1 MNQSTYSVMDER
13 GGSNLAMKIDGAV
26 REAGKDKEQA
36 LYSVKE
42 ADTRATCSMV
52 DFMGSAPVL
61 SMDKKEVEGRGDQ
74 PLLTLQYADVV
85 RLPQTY

>member
-1 MNQSTYSVMDER
+1 
-13 GGSNLAMKIDGAV
+13 
-26 REAGKDKEQA
+26 
-36 LYSVKE
+36 
-42 ADTRATCSMV
+42 MV

-61 SMDKKEVEGRGDQ
+61 SMDKKEVEGKGDQ